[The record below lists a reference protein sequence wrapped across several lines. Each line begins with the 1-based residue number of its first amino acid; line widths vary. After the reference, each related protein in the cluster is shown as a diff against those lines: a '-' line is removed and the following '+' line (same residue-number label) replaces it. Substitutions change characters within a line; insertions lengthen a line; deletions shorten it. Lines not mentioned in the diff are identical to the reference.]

1 MDQVQRSKPSVR
13 LIVLRGLT
21 VFFKLKL
28 TVPPKLLDP
37 RLVRWAERM
46 EKYRV

>member
-1 MDQVQRSKPSVR
+1 MNQIKPSAR
-13 LIVLRGLT
+13 TLVLRGIT

-37 RLVRWAERM
+37 RLARWAERM
-46 EKYRV
+46 EKHRV